1 MRMMLQD
8 EIRDLRAPPEAMAR
22 WAMQTPLPA
31 QEATYAVL
39 AFLARLEHASS
50 TLLPV
55 PSIVL
60 AEKAVQDPDGFL
72 RQPRGALE
80 HFGQRTSRALA
91 WLDQLVLFRE
101 RFPQAAARTPP
112 DALFQLARTFA
123 QREGELEAV
132 VDLLVRECV
141 VPELEELFLAAITY
155 PPLQLLLGKLRG
167 SDPQRSADARR
178 LAAAFLGPLSGK
190 RVWVVRK
197 RLVAAVTRSILGARP
212 LLEEL
217 ERGGL
222 PASRG
227 RAARGFARRLED
239 AVGELEGTRVLPAAL
254 IARLTG
260 DAAWFGGPVAEPP
273 EVDGEEGSED
283 APGEDEDAPR
293 LRKEA

>member
-1 MRMMLQD
+1 MMLHD
-8 EIRDLRAPPEAMAR
+8 EIRELRAPPEAMAR

-31 QEATYAVL
+31 QEATCSVL

-60 AEKAVQDPDGFL
+60 AEQAVLDPDGFL

-80 HFGQRTSRALA
+80 HFGQRTARALA

-112 DALFQLARTFA
+112 EAIFGLARTFA
-123 QREGELEAV
+123 QRDGEDLEL

-141 VPELEELFLAAITY
+141 VPELEEVFARAVTY
-155 PPLQLLLGKLRG
+155 PPLQLLLGKLRAT
-167 SDPQRSADARR
+167 DPQRSADARR
-178 LAAAFLGPLSGK
+178 LAAAALGPLSGK
-190 RVWVVRK
+190 RVWIVRK
-197 RLVAAVTRSILGARP
+197 RLVASATRSILGARP

-222 PASRG
+222 AVERG
-227 RAARGFARRLED
+227 RAARGFARRLEE
-239 AVGELEGTRVLPAAL
+239 AVGELQGTRVLPAAL
-254 IARLTG
+254 LARLTG
-260 DAAWFGGPVAEPP
+260 DAAWFGGPLEAPDDLTLADSEGDEAEAS
-273 EVDGEEGSED
+273 GRMRRRG
-283 APGEDEDAPR
+283 A
-293 LRKEA
+293 